1 MNSTARQS
9 NGSTMSTLESI
20 AAELPNGFHDSSLR
34 RVVVDYVDR
43 RATLALNVW
52 VGDLKA
58 ATDAEREAY
67 RSIDVTISGLLAGWV
82 SRPSGP
88 VSRTQ
93 GLAIQA
99 RPSGKTI
106 LHQRPAYPRPNMLV
120 VSRLATPRRQQS
132 EGRRFAA
139 FENWL
144 RWRGGTHGPHHKG
157 RDGAFQSNCRIQSWV

>member
-67 RSIDVTISGLLAGWV
+67 RSIDVTISGLLWCIIEPRLEPPIIEAPMGC
-82 SRPSGP
+82 
-88 VSRTQ
+88 
-93 GLAIQA
+93 GLMRVQ
-99 RPSGKTI
+99 
-106 LHQRPAYPRPNMLV
+106 
-120 VSRLATPRRQQS
+120 
-132 EGRRFAA
+132 
-139 FENWL
+139 
-144 RWRGGTHGPHHKG
+144 
-157 RDGAFQSNCRIQSWV
+157 